1 MPAVRYFSCAAV
13 PVVPGISR
21 PNAIALACVAALLG
35 FAPTHSR
42 AQEAALFPNG
52 GSAAG
57 DAGTGVASP
66 VINPTSS
73 LFNAGG
79 GSTTPLPA
87 MSTGMGTSLPLQP
100 APGKL
105 GTFVQPAVTARE
117 TYTDNANFGYGGP
130 AQGDWVSEVIPSLTV
145 QSVTPRLQLTGS
157 MQFDAI
163 NYLHHTLPSMVLPNG
178 GFDGIL
184 TAIPK
189 HLYLDAGVTAVQSPN
204 DLLLPSNLGASTF
217 NTFTTYNYHV
227 SPDFRGK
234 LPDEMQYDLRSDNAW
249 SHSVN
254 APYGYLTDT
263 YLGHDSAEL
272 LKKPQSLGF
281 ALKVEQFDNSF
292 GAATGES
299 TRQQIGRLIL
309 RAALDP
315 QFVVGLRGGA
325 ERENFLPGDPWHSIS
340 GAEFDWK
347 PTDHAEI
354 SAYDEKRFFGN
365 GFQYSV
371 LDRTPWLAF
380 SLTGN
385 RDITTTPQ
393 ELFSLPATGNVA
405 GLLDAMLMTQYPDP
419 AARAQ
424 AVQSLMTSENLPNS
438 MAGPALLF
446 APLVYL
452 SESNTATAVW
462 TGRRSA
468 ISLSVFELRS
478 QVLAG
483 TSFSTALPAASLFE
497 GSNVQ
502 RGASIDGNHHI
513 SPLTS
518 LALTVSASRTEGI
531 GSAAGFA
538 MSQNATTLRLIHQL
552 SPLTEFTVGARNQ
565 IFSSPLLFSG
575 REKAV
580 FVALYHRFQH

>member
-1 MPAVRYFSCAAV
+1 MIAVRNPSAV
-13 PVVPGISR
+13 AGRTLPRSFHPD
-21 PNAIALACVAALLG
+21 ALALACVAALLG
-35 FAPTHSR
+35 LAPGCSR
-42 AQEAALFPNG
+42 AQLAAPFPG
-52 GSAAG
+52 GAASDVGGGASAFNPASAVFDAGGATLPSSAGSVSSAA
-57 DAGTGVASP
+57 
-66 VINPTSS
+66 
-73 LFNAGG
+73 
-79 GSTTPLPA
+79 
-87 MSTGMGTSLPLQP
+87 QP
-100 APGKL
+100 SVPGRL

-130 AQGDWVSEVIPSLTV
+130 AQGDWISEVIPSLTV
-145 QSVTPRLQLTGS
+145 QSVTPRLQLSGS

-184 TAIPK
+184 TAIPN
-189 HLYLDAGVTAVQSPN
+189 HLFLDAGVTAVQSPN
-204 DLLLPSNLGASTF
+204 DLLLPSNPGTSTF
-217 NTFTTYNYHV
+217 NTFTTYDYHV
-227 SPDFRGK
+227 SPDFRGQ
-234 LPDEMQYDLRSDNAW
+234 LPAEMQYDLRSDNSW

-254 APYGYLTDT
+254 VPVGFLDNT

-272 LKKPQSLGF
+272 SKKPQSLGF
-281 ALKVEQFDNSF
+281 SLKVEQFDNSF
-292 GAATGES
+292 GGATGES

-315 QFVVGLRGGA
+315 QFIVGLRGGA
-325 ERENFLPGDPWHSIS
+325 ERENFLPGYSWHSIR

-347 PTDHAEI
+347 PTDRTDI
-354 SAYDEKRFFGN
+354 SAYGERRFFGN

-371 LDRTPWLAF
+371 HHRTPWFALNF
-380 SLTGN
+380 SGG
-385 RDITTTPQ
+385 RDISTTPQ

-424 AVQSLMTSENLPNS
+424 AVQSLMTNENLPNS
-438 MAGPALLF
+438 MASPSLLF

-468 ISLSVFELRS
+468 ISFSVFELRS

-483 TSFSTALPAASLFE
+483 TTFSTALPAASLFE

-502 RGASIDGNHHI
+502 RGASIDANRHI

-518 LALTVSASRTEGI
+518 LALTVTGSRVEGI
-531 GSAAGFA
+531 GSAAGFS
-538 MSQNATTLRLIHQL
+538 MSQTATTLRAIRQL
-552 SPLTEFTVGARNQ
+552 SPRTDFTVGVRNQ
-565 IFSSPLLFSG
+565 QFSSPLLPSG

-580 FVALYHRFQH
+580 FVALDHRFGR